1 MDKITLIIQKTK
13 ELITKLQTEGHVLD
27 ELQKAQVIQ
36 TLLIAKGKL
45 QELVASSST
54 PTDLK
59 KEIDNLSQVIEAQ
72 AQNLDLEK
80 VQTALTFLSEGVE
93 ELLKRKNAGESVI
106 KE

>member
-1 MDKITLIIQKTK
+1 MNQILLILDKTK
-13 ELITKLQTEGHVLD
+13 ELINKLQTEGQTLD

-36 TLLIAKGKL
+36 TLIIAKAKL
-45 QELVASSST
+45 QELVAMS
-54 PTDLK
+54 PDHADLK
-59 KEIDNLSQVIEAQ
+59 SEIDNLSNVIDAQ

-93 ELLKRKNAGESVI
+93 ELLKRKDSGQTVI